1 MDEVIERIR
10 LDQACAGMVIA
21 ADVTDREGGV
31 LLPRGA
37 VLRETRLALLRRHHV
52 TLLNIVPQAQPGGAD
67 PRMVV
72 LRERVERLFRKRGD
86 SPLMSRL
93 ERAVLDY
100 RAGEQP

>member
-10 LDQACAGMVIA
+10 LDQARPGMVIA
-21 ADVTDREGGV
+21 IDVTDAQGRA

-37 VLRETRLALLRRHHV
+37 VLRDARLATLRRHNI
-52 TLLNIVPQAQPGGAD
+52 TRLTIVPQAQAGGAD
-67 PRMVV
+67 ARIAV

-86 SPLMSRL
+86 SPLMRRF

-100 RAGEQP
+100 RAGQ